1 MPSVISVVGRS
12 NSGKTTLIEKLIPE
26 LERRGYRVGT
36 IKRDAHR
43 FQMDQP
49 GKDTWRHARAGART
63 VAISSSEKLA
73 VIKKTEGEISL
84 DELVQRCFEDLDV
97 VLTEG
102 YKRGDKPKIEVIRTA
117 VSDQPLC
124 GQHDAVI
131 AFVTDAKL
139 DLGIACFDMEDI
151 TGIVDLLQHRF
162 LATPQETKG
171 GVMAQSSP

>member
-1 MPSVISVVGRS
+1 MPPVISIVGRT

-26 LERRGYRVGT
+26 LEERGYRVGT

-63 VAISSSEKLA
+63 VAISSSDKFA
-73 VIKKTEGEISL
+73 VIKKTEGETSL
-84 DELVQRCFEDLDV
+84 DELVRSCFEDLDI

-102 YKRGDKPKIEVIRTA
+102 YKRGDKPKIEVVRSA

-124 GQHDAVI
+124 GQQHDVI

-139 DLGIACFDMEDI
+139 DPGVTSFDMEDI
-151 TGIVDLLQHRF
+151 AGIVDMLQNRF
-162 LATPQETKG
+162 LSVPQDTKG
-171 GVMAQSSP
+171 GMMAQSSR